1 MAAKTRDLLEARGW
15 QVDSIGDADRGDYTQ
30 SILINYGVSEAV
42 IQEVSSALGISPSL
56 ASVTGLNPDTHVEL
70 RLVLGQDLLPIINN

>member
-1 MAAKTRDLLEARGW
+1 MAAKTRDLLEAKGW
-15 QVDSIGDADRGDYTQ
+15 QVDAIGDADRGDYSQ

-70 RLVLGQDLLPIINN
+70 RLVLGRDLLPIIDQ